1 MINHH
6 ELNEIINDVAE
17 LVKLDDNKLLKAV
30 MNGSNNGAIAISGFI
45 SLSMMGGDPWDGFKE
60 LDEEMTCGIDFLDDF
75 EFLSKMYTLL
85 NSIYNM
91 KSDSKNEDNII
102 KGIQDDTQ
110 DRSGFNG
117 FFYCSSELVE
127 YLGKYE
133 NIGTLT
139 RPMRTAVAECMR
151 MMITLFLI
159 ILLAY
164 KHGNMTVI
172 HNLMEKYISDHEYGE
187 KMEKINNNLIKEERK
202 LDQKDGKLIENEM
215 RNLLGKT
222 QSAE

>member
-6 ELNEIINDVAE
+6 ELNEIINDVAK
-17 LVKLDDNKLLKAV
+17 LTKLDDNKLLKAAT
-30 MNGSNNGAIAISGFI
+30 NGNNGVSAIAGFI
-45 SLSMMGGDPWDGFKE
+45 ILSMMGGDPWDGFKE
-60 LDEEMTCGIDFLDDF
+60 LGEEMTCGLDFLNDF

-85 NSIYNM
+85 SSIYNM

-127 YLGKYE
+127 YLDKYE

-159 ILLAY
+159 VLLAY

-172 HNLMEKYISDHEYGE
+172 HNLMEKYISDHDYGE

-202 LDQKDGKLIENEM
+202 LDKKDSKLIENEM
-215 RNLLGKT
+215 RNLLGKK